1 MIRWYYAHPKTREQV
16 GPCEERE
23 VRELFVSGGIRS
35 DTLVWHEG
43 IAEWIPAGE
52 AFLAYDPELGEGRA
66 RVPGRLA
73 GWMWFDSVILWLMTL
88 QLVLVPFFWPV
99 AVALGVAAWWLWK
112 AAGTLKRMPSVSSDA
127 EVVLIRLRGVF
138 AGLGW
143 AAIICI
149 LLALLLVLLVF
160 AAMLAGYYPEGGLS
174 GLAEILRT
182 AADGAASAAGGEG

>member
-23 VRELFVSGGIRS
+23 VRELFVSGGIGP

-43 IAEWIPAGE
+43 IAEWIPARE

-73 GWMWFDSVILWLMTL
+73 GWMRFDSVILWLVAL
-88 QLVLVPFFWPV
+88 QLAIVPLVLPV
-99 AVALGVAAWWLWK
+99 AIAVGVAAWWLWK
-112 AAGTLKRMPSVSSDA
+112 AAGTVRRMPSVSSDS
-127 EVVLIRLRGVF
+127 EVVLTRLRGVF

-143 AAIICI
+143 AAIIAI
-149 LLALLLVLLVF
+149 VLSLLLLLAVS
-160 AAMLAGYYPEGGLS
+160 AGMLWGYFPEGGLS
-174 GLAEILRT
+174 GLADMVRS
-182 AADGAASAAGGEG
+182 AGAEG